1 MDFDDNEQNDDPQ
14 QQEGEDGGGGQDF
27 DDLFGGEQGQDVP
40 IYLFFDLFSGRY
52 RQVHE

>member
-27 DDLFGGEQGQDVP
+27 DDLFGGEQGQDVLKS
-40 IYLFFDLFSGRY
+40 LFFDLFLG
-52 RQVHE
+52 